1 MRKILLSSLLTVGLF
16 GCSGTRD
23 MGDMTPPPPPAP
35 TAPTQASYEPMAECD
50 NGKAGEYDC
59 GSVDLVSHISV
70 EEMGSGRGNDI
81 WGWTD
86 SETGI
91 EYALVGMD
99 DGTVFVSLEN
109 PASPLNLG
117 KMPTTTEASVWRDL
131 KTYADHV
138 FVGSEAPGHGMQIFD
153 LTRLRGLS
161 ADPARTFEP
170 DALYEGFGSSH
181 NIVMDEESGFVYG
194 VGAVSNGVG
203 TTLPASCGPKGFHAV
218 DVRDPQ
224 NPKFSTCF
232 SDAERDVAPRS
243 GPGYTHDAQCLVY
256 DGPDADYT
264 GKQLCFAANE
274 DVVTIFDVSDKS
286 NVTIISMANYPR
298 HAYSHQGWLT
308 EDQRYFLL
316 NDELDEISGNSPT
329 QRTLVFDFEDL
340 DNPSFA
346 YEWDS
351 GLTVI
356 DHNNYILGDFSYQSN
371 YKAGLRI
378 IDVSKVAEGTLTEA
392 AFFDTFPQGQDV
404 QFGGQWSNFP
414 YFDSGLVIA
423 NDSQNGLFVLKPN
436 LDGPSL

>member
-1 MRKILLSSLLTVGLF
+1 M
-16 GCSGTRD
+16 
-23 MGDMTPPPPPAP
+23 PPSP
-35 TAPTQASYEPMAECD
+35 TAPPVSYDAMAECED
-50 NGKAGEYDC
+50 GKAGEYDC
-59 GSVDLVSHISV
+59 GSVDLVSHITV
-70 EEMGSGRGNDI
+70 EEMGSERGNDI

-86 SETGI
+86 SQTGI

-109 PASPLNLG
+109 PAAPANLG
-117 KMPTTTEASVWRDL
+117 KMMTTTEPSIWRDL
-131 KTYADHV
+131 KTYKDHV

-153 LTRLRGLS
+153 LGRLRGLS
-161 ADPARTFEP
+161 ADASRTFEP
-170 DALYEGFGSSH
+170 DELYMGFGSSH
-181 NIVMDEESGFVYG
+181 NIVLDEESGFVYG

-203 TTLPASCGPKGFHAV
+203 TDLPASCGPKGFHAI
-218 DVRDPQ
+218 DIREPQ

-232 SDAERDVAPRS
+232 SDAEVETGPRS
-243 GPGYTHDAQCLVY
+243 PGYTHDAQCLVY
-256 DGPDADYT
+256 RGPDSDYT

-286 NVTIISMANYPR
+286 NVTIVSMANYPKP
-298 HAYSHQGWLT
+298 AYSHQGWLT

-316 NDELDEISGNSPT
+316 NDELDEIGQDNEINT

-340 DNPSFA
+340 DNPSFSF
-346 YEWDS
+346 EWDS
-351 GLTVI
+351 GITVI
-356 DHNNYILGDFSYQSN
+356 DHNNYILNGFSYQSN

-378 IDVSKVAEGTLTEA
+378 IDVSKVGEGTLTEA
-392 AFFDTFPQGQDV
+392 AYFDTFPQGQDV

-414 YFDSGLVIA
+414 YFESGLVIA